1 MCKYANE
8 NNRMKKIL
16 LYLTLCYSFV
26 FTASADEGMW
36 MLHLLKQQ
44 KFSEMQKLGLELED
58 YDIYDPD
65 GISLKDAV
73 VFFGRGCTGEVIS
86 SEGLV
91 LTNHHCGYGQ
101 IQSHSSL
108 ENNYLDDGFWAMT
121 RAEELPNPGLTV
133 TFIDRM
139 EDVTDYVKQCLE
151 RDKEQDTDAVF
162 FLSPSYLNRIAR
174 ERAGGELL
182 SAPGI
187 EVEIKPFFNG
197 NQYFMFTKKIYSDV
211 RLVGAPPSSIGKFG
225 ADTDNWMWPRHT
237 GDFSLFRVYADK
249 KGNPADYSPENVP
262 LKPKRW
268 LKISTGGVEEDD
280 FAMIMGFPGTT
291 HKYYTS
297 WEVAERR
304 DIDNRVRIDMR
315 EVRQNAMLE
324 EMLSDP
330 AVKIQYAAKY
340 SGSTNA
346 YKNAIGT
353 NWAIDM
359 RDFEQL
365 KLEQQNRLS
374 EWAKKNKKQQYI
386 RALKE
391 IERMVQERAD
401 LRYRSWML
409 NEGIIRAVEFANVP
423 LKGWDILLQVVDGV
437 EEDMQRAVS
446 QLEQDYNLFADKDY
460 NIAVDKK
467 ISTAMITEYTRLV
480 EREKQP
486 LFFDLLYTRFRGEV
500 EAFVDYIF
508 TYSLFGNRGNWDSFC
523 SDPLAFV
530 SDKEKLEQL
539 RNDPMFWFA
548 RSVTEEALSLSDQL
562 SNYDVPFSLAR
573 RTYLEGILA
582 MDGSY
587 THFPDANLTL
597 RLTYGQVKGYH
608 PRDAVT
614 YAHQTTLK
622 GVMEKED
629 PDNWEFV
636 VAEKLKTLYR
646 EKDFGNYALPD
657 GNMPVNFAATTHTTG
672 GNSGSPVLNG
682 KGELIGL
689 NFDRNWEG
697 VGGDIQYLP
706 DYQRSII
713 VDIRYVLFVIDK
725 FAGAGHLIE
734 ELELFR

>member
-1 MCKYANE
+1 
-8 NNRMKKIL
+8 MKKL
-16 LYLTLCYSFV
+16 VLYLTLCYSFV

-58 YDIYDPD
+58 HDIYDPD

>member
-1 MCKYANE
+1 MTK
-8 NNRMKKIL
+8 L
-16 LYLTLCYSFV
+16 VLCLSLCISFV
-26 FTASADEGMW
+26 FTLSADEGMW

-44 KFSEMQKLGLELED
+44 KFSEMRKLGLELED
-58 YDIYDPD
+58 YDIYNPD
-65 GISLKDAV
+65 GRSLKDAV

-86 SEGLV
+86 SQGLV

-101 IQSHSSL
+101 IQSHSTL
-108 ENNYLDDGFWAMT
+108 ENNYLEDGFWAMT
-121 RAEELPNPGLTV
+121 KAEELANPGLTV

-151 RDKEQDTDAVF
+151 RDKAQDTDGVF

-174 ERAGGELL
+174 EKAGEEFLA
-182 SAPGI
+182 APGI

-197 NQYFMFTKKIYSDV
+197 NQYYMFTKKVYSDV

-225 ADTDNWMWPRHT
+225 ADTDNWTWPRHS
-237 GDFSLFRVYADK
+237 GDFSLFRIYADK
-249 KGNPADYSPENVP
+249 EGNPAGYSPENVP
-262 LKPKRW
+262 LKPKQW
-268 LKISTGGVEEDD
+268 LRISSAGVNEDD
-280 FAMIMGFPGTT
+280 FAMMLGFPGTT

-315 EVRQNAMLE
+315 EIRQNAMLE
-324 EMLSDP
+324 EMLNDP
-330 AVKIQYAAKY
+330 AVNIQYAAKY

-365 KLEQQNRLS
+365 KLEQQNRLLDWS
-374 EWAKKNKKQQYI
+374 KDNRKPQYAE
-386 RALKE
+386 ALDE
-391 IERMVQERAD
+391 IERMVGERAD

-409 NEGIIRAVEFANVP
+409 NEGIIRGVEFSNVP
-423 LKGWDILLQVVDGV
+423 QKGWNMLCRVLNGTGPDEADNNRQADIEKTILQLK
-437 EEDMQRAVS
+437 EDYA
-446 QLEQDYNLFADKDY
+446 LFADKDY
-460 NIAVDKK
+460 NIDVDKK
-467 ISTAMITEYTRLV
+467 VSAAMISEYVRLID
-480 EREKQP
+480 REKQP
-486 LFFDLLYTRFRGEV
+486 AFFDLLHTQCDGDV
-500 EAFVDYIF
+500 KAFIDYVF
-508 TYSLFGNRGNWDSFC
+508 AHSLFGNPETWILFSA
-523 SDPLAFV
+523 DPQLFIANKGRV
-530 SDKEKLEQL
+530 EQL
-539 RNDPMFWFA
+539 LNDPMFLFA
-548 RSVTEEALSLSDQL
+548 RSVSEEALSLTNQL
-562 SNYDVPFSLAR
+562 SKYDVPFSLAR

-582 MDGSY
+582 MDGPY

-597 RLTYGQVKGYH
+597 RLTYGQVKGYQ
-608 PRDAVT
+608 PRDAV
-614 YAHQTTLK
+614 YYNYQTTLK

-629 PDNWEFV
+629 PENWEFV
-636 VAEKLKTLYR
+636 VADKLKELYLQ
-646 EKDFGNYALPD
+646 KDFGNYALAD
-657 GNMPVNFAATTHTTG
+657 GGMPVNFVATTHSTG

-725 FAGAGHLIE
+725 FAGAGHLMD
-734 ELELFR
+734 ELDFN

>member
-1 MCKYANE
+1 
-8 NNRMKKIL
+8 MKKL
-16 LYLTLCYSFV
+16 VLYLTLCYSFV

-386 RALKE
+386 GALKE

-530 SDKEKLEQL
+530 SDKDKLEQL

-646 EKDFGNYALPD
+646 EKDFGNYALSD